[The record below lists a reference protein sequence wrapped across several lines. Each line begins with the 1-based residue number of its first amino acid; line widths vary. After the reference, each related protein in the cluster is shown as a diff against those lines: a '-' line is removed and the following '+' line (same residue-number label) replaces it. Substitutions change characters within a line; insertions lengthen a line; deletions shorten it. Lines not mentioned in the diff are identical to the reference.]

1 MSRPDR
7 DTLDAIDLQVLVGAL
22 RAACDEMGAVL
33 IRSAHSVNITERR
46 DCSTALF
53 DAAGR
58 MIAQAE
64 HIPVHLGAMPAS
76 VAAVRDEQ
84 HRPGVSWILNDPF
97 AGGSHLPDIT
107 VVTPVF
113 ADPGEDV
120 DQLAHAPAHERG
132 GDGPDGGS
140 GPASARGPR
149 LIGFAAARAHHADVG
164 GSTPGSMPANSTS
177 LDQEGVVIAPV
188 PLTAALIDELAGQ
201 MRHPAQ
207 RRADLRAQQA
217 ACVAGAARL
226 TALAAARGPERLAAQ
241 IDDVLA
247 YGERRM
253 AAAIGSLPAGRHAR
267 TDVLEAREAP
277 IELGVV
283 VTVEPDRV
291 TVDLRDAPD
300 QGHHNLNCPR
310 AVTESACLFAIRAA
324 VGDAE
329 LPTDDGTRRRI
340 RVLTRAGSLLDA
352 RPWPDGSR
360 PAVVAGNVE
369 TSSRVAD
376 LVLGALGRALGQGTM
391 NNVTLGDETRTM
403 YETIAGGQGALAT
416 GDGPTAVH
424 VAMSNTRNTPI
435 EALEVSFPVRVER
448 YEVRRGSGGAGH
460 HRGGDGV
467 VRELRALAPL
477 DFQLLTE
484 RRSTAPPGAAGGED
498 GDPGRNLLDGK
509 PLPAKVGGRLVPGQR
524 LRIETPGG
532 GGYGRPDN
540 RSFGSEPSP

>member
-1 MSRPDR
+1 MTGPDR
-7 DTLDAIDLQVLVGAL
+7 RGLDAIDLQVLVGAL

-76 VAAVRDEQ
+76 VAAVRDAGG
-84 HRPGVSWILNDPF
+84 RDLAPGVSWILNDPF

-113 ADPGEDV
+113 ADPDEGP
-120 DQLAHAPAHERG
+120 DQTAHASAGVRREDGPAD
-132 GDGPDGGS
+132 GDGPQ
-140 GPASARGPR
+140 AAAHTRR

-177 LDQEGVVIAPV
+177 LDEEGVVIAPV
-188 PLTAALIDELAGQ
+188 PLTAGLIDALAGQ

-226 TALAAARGPERLAAQ
+226 TALARARGAERLATQ
-241 IDDVLA
+241 VDDVLA

-253 AAAIGSLPAGRHAR
+253 AAAIGSLPAGVHRR
-267 TDVLEAREAP
+267 TDVLEARDAP

-283 VTVEPDRV
+283 VTVAPDRV

-340 RVLTRAGSLLDA
+340 EVLTRPGSLLDA

-391 NNVTLGDETRTM
+391 NNVTLGDESRTM
-403 YETIAGGQGALAT
+403 YETIAGGQGARHRRRPHRRPR
-416 GDGPTAVH
+416 GDVEHPQHPDRGARGEFPGAGGAVRGPPGK
-424 VAMSNTRNTPI
+424 RRRRP
-435 EALEVSFPVRVER
+435 LPRR
-448 YEVRRGSGGAGH
+448 RRRGP
-460 HRGGDGV
+460 R
-467 VRELRALAPL
+467 
-477 DFQLLTE
+477 
-484 RRSTAPPGAAGGED
+484 AAGARAARLPAPDRAAEHGT
-498 GDPGRNLLDGK
+498 PGR
-509 PLPAKVGGRLVPGQR
+509 GRR
-524 LRIETPGG
+524 R
-532 GGYGRPDN
+532 GR
-540 RSFGSEPSP
+540 